1 MKSVNW
7 AAILTAVLA
16 SVASVHFKINAD
28 SLEIKLQLA
37 QEELDNNFQLAGQC
51 FVESES
57 K

>member
-1 MKSVNW
+1 MKTVNW

-16 SVASVHFKINAD
+16 SVASVHFKISAD

-37 QEELDNNFQLAGQC
+37 QEELDNNFQLASQC
-51 FVESES
+51 FVEGES

>member
-16 SVASVHFKINAD
+16 SVASVHFKISAD

-37 QEELDNNFQLAGQC
+37 QEELDNNFQLASQC
-51 FVESES
+51 FVEGES